1 MSAVPSPN
9 WPWPASWAPQWLDQS
24 FNNGWTFGN
33 VIVTTANS
41 KAPEIEREV
50 VSRHSYG
57 RQIGRL
63 TDAVVAIASHVGV
76 GGEPQVAPLLKL
88 AQEIEAIKERAKVR
102 RCDELLGE
110 LRDLKKRDPA
120 AWAQLVKAVDG

>member
-41 KAPEIEREV
+41 KAPGVEREV
-50 VSRHSYG
+50 VSKHSYG
-57 RQIGRL
+57 RQLGNL
-63 TDAVVAIASHVGV
+63 TDAVLAIAKQVGATDDPKV
-76 GGEPQVAPLLKL
+76 EPLVKL
-88 AQEIEAIKERAKVR
+88 AKDIEDIKAKARRR
-102 RCDELLGE
+102 RCDDLLIELK
-110 LRDLKKRDPA
+110 DLKKNNPK
-120 AWAQLVKAVDG
+120 AWAELLKAVGN